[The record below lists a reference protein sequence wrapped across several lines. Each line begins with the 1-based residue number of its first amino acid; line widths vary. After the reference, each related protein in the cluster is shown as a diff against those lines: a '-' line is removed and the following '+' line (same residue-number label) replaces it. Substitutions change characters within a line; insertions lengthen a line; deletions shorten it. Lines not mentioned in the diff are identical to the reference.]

1 MTGAESRKQH
11 SEQFLAKSGVIV
23 DTSFPLFVSDEQARI
38 KSVEEIARRAV
49 AAFLTAQIAIDIC
62 NGGDNLQKSVAA
74 FGYLLDK
81 HNARG
86 ELTPDE
92 RRYFDPEHCGEITR
106 EDAFEMQW
114 RVERCMPLFWALG
127 MTDGDLDYPSRITDT
142 DEIAKAVCGAKDLSE
157 IIGKVDDLDTDEI
170 LSNADTC
177 MRMQLACVQSR
188 ELGDPEIKGD
198 LDSDVVSEQYLGFC
212 WMVGACEG
220 DDWDNPKTLF

>member
-1 MTGAESRKQH
+1 MTDAESRKQH

-23 DTSFPLFVSDEQARI
+23 DTSFPVFISDEQARI
-38 KSVEEIARRAV
+38 KSHEEIARRAI
-49 AAFLTAQIAIDIC
+49 AAFLTAQVAIGIC
-62 NGGDNLQKSVAA
+62 NDEDLQKSVAV

-81 HNARG
+81 HNARD

-92 RRYFDPEHCGEITR
+92 RRYFDPEHCGEIPY

-142 DEIAKAVCGAKDLSE
+142 DEIAKTICSAKDLSE
-157 IIGKVDDLDTDEI
+157 IIGIVDDLDAGEI

-177 MRMQLACVQSR
+177 MRMHLACVQSR
-188 ELGDPEIKGD
+188 ELSDPEIKGD
-198 LDSDVVSEQYLGFC
+198 LDSDVVSEQYFGFC
-212 WMVGACEG
+212 WMVGALES
-220 DDWDNPKTLF
+220 DDWDNPKPIF

>member
-1 MTGAESRKQH
+1 MDSAESRKQH
-11 SEQFLAKSGVIV
+11 SERFLSKSGVIV
-23 DTSFPLFVSDEQARI
+23 DTSFPVFISDEQARI
-38 KSVEEIARRAV
+38 KSHKEIARRAV
-49 AAFLTAQIAIDIC
+49 AAFLTAQVAIGIC
-62 NGGDNLQKSVAA
+62 NGEDLQKSVAV

-81 HNARG
+81 HNVRD

-142 DEIAKAVCGAKDLSE
+142 DEIAKAICGAKNLSE
-157 IIGKVDDLDTDEI
+157 IIKIDDLDSSEI
-170 LSNADTC
+170 LSDADTC
-177 MRMQLACVQSR
+177 MRMHCACVQSR